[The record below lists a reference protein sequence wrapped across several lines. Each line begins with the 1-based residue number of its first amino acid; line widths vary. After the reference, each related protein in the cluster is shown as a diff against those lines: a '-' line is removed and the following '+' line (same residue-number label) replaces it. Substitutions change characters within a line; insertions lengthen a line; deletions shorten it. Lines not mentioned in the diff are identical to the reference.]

1 MNQEPRH
8 PHPDESAHGLIGTFN
23 LDAQG
28 DSDAPRLY
36 NYPQISDMTKEAIR
50 LAQEPSMNLP
60 RAIKKVAFR
69 HAAEAEML
77 NQTADGN
84 PLDVSDR
91 EVCDQIEDI
100 TQMFQQLI
108 TYEMLHAERDHYR
121 KRQRADEARLRIR
134 DFLRD
139 ERIREPL
146 FHDIDRTMKTR
157 YQSLPYEEADRIA
170 RAIERFQGGDFD
182 DDDTS
187 VMADYY
193 DRVRRELS
201 AKELGIEDVSVP
213 SVERTGSMADSMSPD
228 ISKLGDM
235 SPRDQARFISRML
248 KKY

>member
-1 MNQEPRH
+1 MNQEPLH
-8 PHPDESAHGLIGTFN
+8 PHPDESARGLIDTFN
-23 LDAQG
+23 LDARE
-28 DSDAPRLY
+28 DSNASRLY
-36 NYPQISDMTKEAIR
+36 NYPQISAMTKEAYD
-50 LAQEPSMNLP
+50 LAHAPNMTLP

-77 NQTADGN
+77 NSAADGG
-84 PLDVSDR
+84 PLDISDR
-91 EVCDQIEDI
+91 EVCDHIEDI

-134 DFLRD
+134 DFIRD
-139 ERIREPL
+139 ERMREPL
-146 FHDIDRTMKTR
+146 FGDIDRTMKTR

-170 RAIERFQGGDFD
+170 RAIERFQDGSFD
-182 DDDTS
+182 EDDTS

-193 DRVRRELS
+193 DRVRQELS
-201 AKELGIEDVSVP
+201 AKELGIEEVPVP
-213 SVERTGSMADSMSPD
+213 SVERTGSVAGNADPD

>member
-1 MNQEPRH
+1 MNQEPLH
-8 PHPDESAHGLIGTFN
+8 PHPDESAHGLIGSFN
-23 LDAQG
+23 LDAREEDG
-28 DSDAPRLY
+28 ATRLY
-36 NYPQISDMTKEAIR
+36 NYPQISAMTEEAIHLAASPDMT
-50 LAQEPSMNLP
+50 LP

-77 NQTADGN
+77 NSAADGS
-84 PLDVSDR
+84 PLDISDS
-91 EVCDQIEDI
+91 EVCDHIEDI

-134 DFLRD
+134 DFIRD
-139 ERIREPL
+139 ERMREPL
-146 FHDIDRTMKTR
+146 FADIDRTMKTR
-157 YQSLPYEEADRIA
+157 YQSRPYEEADRIA
-170 RAIERFQGGDFD
+170 RAIERFQDGSFD
-182 DDDTS
+182 EDDTS

-201 AKELGIEDVSVP
+201 AKELGIEEVSVP
-213 SVERTGSMADSMSPD
+213 SVERTGSVAETADPD

>member
-1 MNQEPRH
+1 
-8 PHPDESAHGLIGTFN
+8 
-23 LDAQG
+23 
-28 DSDAPRLY
+28 
-36 NYPQISDMTKEAIR
+36 MTKEAIR

-108 TYEMLHAERDHYR
+108 TYEMLHAERAHYR

-170 RAIERFQGGDFD
+170 RAIERFQVGDFD